1 MVYLATLHGIQSDI
15 PDFEIILRWKKRM
28 RETGRYFC
36 KYTMYYILSQPSG
49 NGKIWSL
56 PRRWV
61 ELHPYTVLEQTLRD
75 SRTGKPGVLQSTGS
89 QRVRHYLVT
98 EQHSLE
104 LPLVLWPSHYL
115 WKARYLQSKLKDT
128 CSAHSLL
135 PFQLSTTL
143 SISTCCTEP
152 WRMDAFE
159 PWCWRRLL
167 RITSTARRSNQS
179 ILKKINPEYS
189 LGGLMLKLKL
199 QYLGHLIKRTNSLK
213 N

>member
-15 PDFEIILRWKKRM
+15 SDFETILRGKKRM

-36 KYTMYYILSQPSG
+36 KYTVYYILSQPSG

-61 ELHPYTVLEQTLRD
+61 ELHPYTVFEQTLGD
-75 SRTGKPGVLQSTGS
+75 SGGQGSLVCCSPRGCKESDATYWLNNTVLSYPWFCEKPGICRGNWRTPALHTACC
-89 QRVRHYLVT
+89 
-98 EQHSLE
+98 
-104 LPLVLWPSHYL
+104 PSN
-115 WKARYLQSKLKDT
+115 
-128 CSAHSLL
+128 SAPHWALAL
-135 PFQLSTTL
+135 
-143 SISTCCTEP
+143 CCTEP

-167 RITSTARRSNQS
+167 RIPSTARRSNQS

-199 QYLGHLIKRTNSLK
+199 QYLGHLMKRTNSLK